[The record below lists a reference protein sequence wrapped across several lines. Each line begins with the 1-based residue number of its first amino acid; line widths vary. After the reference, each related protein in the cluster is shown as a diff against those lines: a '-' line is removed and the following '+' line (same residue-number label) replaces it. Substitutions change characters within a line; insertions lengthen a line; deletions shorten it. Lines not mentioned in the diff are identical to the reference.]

1 MFKVGHFK
9 GIEFP
14 LPDGVTNVAQGAV
27 ESYNSYLEEVL
38 AVEGFETHRLLDSYG
53 GHPIYGFSLGNVE
66 RKPMIFID
74 GCIHNS
80 HEWRS
85 SYWVMHFMEVLN
97 NPSLYPEVAKEI
109 IKLKMKYSFY
119 IIPVVA
125 PDCFEAS
132 TQGKYSFG
140 NDRGVNIP
148 HNFDYNYSSDTPNRG
163 EFPFSETES
172 QNIRDIILQHK
183 PVMYIN
189 CHTWGGGNRHVVR
202 KPINPSHEIFYRDW
216 NDSMN
221 LSSPISQY
229 RAIGGHNPDPSSYN
243 WASEQ
248 VSSQGRK
255 ILSNVLEIG
264 DRIDSLTQ
272 SQLGVTGFVTHLIQ
286 ADNYLTNNRLTVS

>member
-9 GIEFP
+9 GIEFSV
-14 LPDGVTNVAQGAV
+14 PDVVQNMAYGAV

-38 AVEGFETHRLLDSYG
+38 EVEGFDQHRLLDSYG
-53 GHPIYGFSLGNVE
+53 GRPVYGFSIGDIKH
-66 RKPMIFID
+66 KPMIFID
-74 GCIHNS
+74 GCIHKS

-85 SYWVMHFMEVLN
+85 SYWIMHFMEVLN

-109 IKLKMKYSFY
+109 TRLKTKYSFY

-132 TQGKYSFG
+132 TKGVYSYG
-140 NDRGVNIP
+140 NDNGVDIA
-148 HNFDYNYSSDTPNRG
+148 HNFDYNYSSDINNRG
-163 EFPFSETES
+163 EFPFSEPES

-189 CHTWGGGNRHVVR
+189 CHTWGSGNRHVVR
-202 KPINPSHEIFYRDW
+202 IPVNSSHEIFYSDW
-216 NDSMN
+216 NETMN
-221 LSSPISQY
+221 LSSPIQQY
-229 RAIGGHNPDPSSYN
+229 RELGSHNTNPSAYN
-243 WASEQ
+243 WASGQ

-264 DRIDSLTQ
+264 DLISALTQ
-272 SQLGVTGFVTHLIQ
+272 SQLGVTAFVTHIIQ
-286 ADNYLTNNRLTVS
+286 ADNYLTNNSLTVS